1 MASFIEIFGDYIEL
15 VPGCDA
21 ARGEICG
28 LRLDQA
34 RRALTV
40 TLVLDELVP
49 RGALSELG
57 RKLEGALTLDT
68 AAVCPR
74 YPGGLFSS
82 DYLPEIIARLGGE
95 GVPVNGFFTGSRAD
109 LSGDTLRVYLQPRRR
124 PLPRG
129 DPLRPE
135 DLRRHPRGVRTGGAG
150 PLRRGARGRARQ
162 RHLP

>member
-1 MASFIEIFGDYIEL
+1 MSVLASFIEIFGDYIEL
-15 VPGCDA
+15 VPGCAA

-82 DYLPEIIARLGGE
+82 CLLYTSP
-95 GVPVNGFFTGSRAD
+95 S
-109 LSGDTLRVYLQPRRR
+109 PR
-124 PLPRG
+124 
-129 DPLRPE
+129 DCS
-135 DLRRHPRGVRTGGAG
+135 
-150 PLRRGARGRARQ
+150 
-162 RHLP
+162 